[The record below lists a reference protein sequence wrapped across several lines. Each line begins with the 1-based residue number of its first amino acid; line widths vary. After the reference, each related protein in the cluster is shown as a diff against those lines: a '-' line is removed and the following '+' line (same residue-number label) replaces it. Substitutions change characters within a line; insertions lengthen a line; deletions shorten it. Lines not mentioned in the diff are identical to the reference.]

1 MIINKIPPSIISTPF
16 LDIYDLLSKRLKVN
30 RKFRINMTQ
39 QSKCPYCSS
48 IFPNNEELSRH
59 IDKIHNAAEPI

>member
-1 MIINKIPPSIISTPF
+1 
-16 LDIYDLLSKRLKVN
+16 
-30 RKFRINMTQ
+30 MTQ

-48 IFPNNEELSRH
+48 IFQNNEELSRH